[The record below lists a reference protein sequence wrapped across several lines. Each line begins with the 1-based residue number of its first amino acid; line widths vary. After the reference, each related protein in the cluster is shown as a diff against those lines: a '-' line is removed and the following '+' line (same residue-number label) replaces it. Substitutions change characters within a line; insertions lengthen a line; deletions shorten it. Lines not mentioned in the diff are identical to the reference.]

1 MGVGQVGQG
10 EWDPT
15 AWRLRVGEDATLS
28 HSFLTSD
35 TISHQQ
41 GDGTSLLHVVIEE
54 LRILPSCVF
63 FPLFLESLNFFPSKL
78 FNL

>member
-1 MGVGQVGQG
+1 MGQG

-35 TISHQQ
+35 TISNQQ
-41 GDGTSLLHVVIEE
+41 GDGTTLFHVVIEE
-54 LRILPSCVF
+54 LRILPSCVCF
-63 FPLFLESLNFFPSKL
+63 SSLLRVLEFLSIQAV
-78 FNL
+78 